1 MYLLFNHLPIHTSFL
16 KHILPA
22 FAPKGFSCPG
32 SLLGE
37 AVVLLSQSEA
47 DAHTFFYVS
56 PTYSVFALSG
66 LAPTNHQPAK
76 NLPCSLDSS
85 PRSSYHFPGSHGI
98 GPRGKKHLESRKQI
112 HIMLGTRATLTH
124 CTCSLT
130 GIGFTFKTHAGGTWE
145 WGQYLGVGP
154 QPGGRARP

>member
-1 MYLLFNHLPIHTSFL
+1 MYLLSHHLPVHTSFL

-22 FAPKGFSCPG
+22 FAPKGSSCPG

-37 AVVLLSQSEA
+37 AVVLLSPLEA

-56 PTYSVFALSG
+56 PTYSVFTLSG

-85 PRSSYHFPGSHGI
+85 PRSSYHFPGSHGT

-112 HIMLGTRATLTH
+112 HIILGTRATLTH

-130 GIGFTFKTHAGGTWE
+130 GVGFTFKTHAGGTWE
-145 WGQYLGVGP
+145 QGQHLGAGP
-154 QPGGRARP
+154 